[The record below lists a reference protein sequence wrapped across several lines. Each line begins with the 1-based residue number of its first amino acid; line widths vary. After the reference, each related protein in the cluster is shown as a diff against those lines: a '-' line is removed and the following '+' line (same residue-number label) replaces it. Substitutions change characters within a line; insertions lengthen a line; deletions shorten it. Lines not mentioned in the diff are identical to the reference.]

1 MWVPLVTNR
10 SVGSID
16 SFFRHALQPRMSRLL
31 FQDLFPTKVASE
43 NSTSVNNCISKRRT
57 GRFIMATQSPPTS
70 LTIRDPDL
78 ANALES
84 LRITPAEELSAVR
97 TLRIVLNETNL
108 LYWHGSVWPGAYEVF
123 NDHDLED
130 YARLYP
136 PPTSLTTSS
145 PSEVFRAILRFVA
158 ENFDLG
164 KLDLEVNASSA
175 AWSLFEDTIAGAYG
189 GGDHE
194 WMFIYDFF
202 MDIGRALAEV
212 LGGSDLREL
221 RVETSI
227 WDGIGP
233 WLAGQITGTDT
244 VVEGNM
250 PGWHNVGMRLLSGE
264 QVSESR

>member
-1 MWVPLVTNR
+1 
-10 SVGSID
+10 
-16 SFFRHALQPRMSRLL
+16 
-31 FQDLFPTKVASE
+31 
-43 NSTSVNNCISKRRT
+43 
-57 GRFIMATQSPPTS
+57 MATQSPPTS

-84 LRITPAEELSAVR
+84 LRITPAEGLSAVR

-130 YARLYP
+130 YARLYT
-136 PPTSLTTSS
+136 PPTSLRASS
-145 PSEVFRAILRFVA
+145 PSEVFRAMLHFVA
-158 ENFDLG
+158 ESFDLG

-212 LGGSDLREL
+212 FEGSVLGEL

-227 WDGIGP
+227 WDGMGP
-233 WLAGQITGTDT
+233 WLAGQVHGRET
-244 VVEGNM
+244 VVDGNM
-250 PGWHNVGMRLLSGE
+250 PAWHDSGMRLLSGDA
-264 QVSESR
+264 VSES